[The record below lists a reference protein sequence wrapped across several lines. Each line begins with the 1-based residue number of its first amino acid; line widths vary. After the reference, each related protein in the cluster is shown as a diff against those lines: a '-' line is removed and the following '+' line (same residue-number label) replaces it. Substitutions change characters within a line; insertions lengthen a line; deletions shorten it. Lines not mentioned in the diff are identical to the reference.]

1 MKSILFSKFGLAT
14 LAVVLLVACNKKTD
28 CTASIKCVD
37 KNGQAIEGATVQL
50 YATVNNSPTII
61 GDVKANG
68 TSDANGEL
76 TFTFKL
82 PAIFDI
88 HSTKVSGTTTLTSK
102 SIIKLEEGKASNK
115 VVTME

>member
-1 MKSILFSKFGLAT
+1 MKSISFSKLS
-14 LAVVLLVACNKKTD
+14 LAVLASFVLFACDKKTD

-37 KNGQAIEGATVQL
+37 KNGQAIEGASVQL
-50 YATVNNSPTII
+50 YATVNNSPNII

-68 TSDANGEL
+68 ISDANGEIK
-76 TFTFKL
+76 FTFKL

-88 HSTKVSGTTTLTSK
+88 HSTKVISTNTLSSK
-102 SIIKLEEGKASNK
+102 SIIKLEEGKTATK

>member
-1 MKSILFSKFGLAT
+1 MKTNLTTKLSIALLSSILLIS
-14 LAVVLLVACNKKTD
+14 CDKKTD
-28 CTASIKCVD
+28 CAASIKCVD
-37 KNGQAIEGATVQL
+37 KNGQAIEGASVQL

-68 TSDANGEL
+68 TSDANGEIK
-76 TFTFKL
+76 FTFKL

-88 HSTKVSGTTTLTSK
+88 HSTKVISTNTLSSK
-102 SIIKLEEGKASNK
+102 SIIKLEEGKTATK